1 MTLSARNIAVAGGGR
16 WVPPL
21 TITRYAAGQYQI
33 SNYNSAYRYPITATS
48 GPAGT
53 RSGNIIT
60 LSQSTSES
68 YVQVGPPKEGIVSST
83 NVNIKRTP
91 YTFFGHS
98 NSQPYCSAHHS
109 DGQCAGWGSHSS
121 WSGPFKN
128 STPANHSDSE
138 GEWWRIW

>member
-1 MTLSARNIAVAGGGR
+1 MGLLARNITVAGGGR

-21 TITRYAAGQYQI
+21 TITRNGTGSFQI
-33 SNYNSAYRYPITATS
+33 TDFNSAYRYPITASS

-60 LSQSTSES
+60 LSQADSQSF
-68 YVQVGPPKEGIVSST
+68 VQVGPPKEGIVSST
-83 NVNIKRTP
+83 NINIKRTP
-91 YTFFGHS
+91 YTFFGHN
-98 NSQPYCSAHHS
+98 NSAIYCSAHHS
-109 DGQCAGWGSHSS
+109 DGQCAGWGSHNS

-128 STPANHSDSE
+128 PTPASHTDSG